1 VGWVHTYPTSS
12 WRERN
17 EDYLILCKEGK
28 MTATVKKARVVR
40 TDVTLSRNQ
49 IIPVYAGVRVAHAL
63 REITVDMDLYEGVRL
78 AQLLE
83 AVYEQGKK
91 DGRREI
97 FERIDTI
104 KTQIP
109 HNNPGHP
116 KRKKGAMKKL
126 RT

>member
-1 VGWVHTYPTSS
+1 
-12 WRERN
+12 
-17 EDYLILCKEGK
+17 
-28 MTATVKKARVVR
+28 MTATGKKARVVR

-63 REITVDMDLYEGVRL
+63 REITMDMDLYAGVRL

-97 FERIDTI
+97 FERIDSI

-109 HNNPGHP
+109 HKNPGHP
-116 KRKKGAMKKL
+116 KKRKDGMKRS